1 MAIGEQKEG
10 GRVVE
15 LSYYDHLLRT
25 IAQREKRSEGQWNRL
40 IQESL
45 NELNTLIDK
54 EGTTYDSTV
63 MLSFEEYKAKLTRVA
78 KEKLGIEIQPTSSP
92 NIILGATRQ
101 NTPSPALT
109 GSSIRNDA
117 LSTDANEKRQVRVT
131 ARAKR

>member
-1 MAIGEQKEG
+1 MAIGEQKGG

-92 NIILGATRQ
+92 NIIVGTTRQ
-101 NTPSPALT
+101 NYQSPALT
-109 GSSIRNDA
+109 GSSIRNDPPSA
-117 LSTDANEKRQVRVT
+117 VANEKRPVRVS